1 MTTAAK
7 QHDMQVF
14 AGIFDLSDFP
24 NSLQPIIDVGH
35 SDGWEIFHT
44 IAIGNELVNKN
55 QNTIGEVSSAINTAR
70 GKLRA
75 AGYQGPVVTVDVYS
89 VFLEHPD
96 LCDASDYC
104 ATNCH
109 VFFDATQ
116 TAENAGGYARDVAR
130 KISEKSGGKRTVV
143 AESGW
148 PHAGGANGEAVP
160 SERNQRVAVESLRRE
175 FADAGEELGLVLF
188 TAFDDLWKVDAQGT
202 FGAEKF
208 WGIQRS

>member
-1 MTTAAK
+1 
-7 QHDMQVF
+7 MQVF

-35 SDGWEIFHT
+35 DDGWEIFHT

-55 QNTIGEVSSAINTAR
+55 QNTIAELSAALHTAR
-70 GKLRA
+70 AKLRS

-89 VFLEHPD
+89 EFLEHPS

-148 PHAGGANGEAVP
+148 PHDGGANGEAVP
-160 SERNQRVAVESLRRE
+160 SKENQRVAVESLRRE
-175 FADAGEELGLVLF
+175 FADAEEELGLVLF
-188 TAFDDLWKVDAQGT
+188 TAFDDLWKVDAEGT

-208 WGIQRS
+208 WGIQR